1 MRQKRKQKIRPQ
13 RPLREFGLE
22 LEFDRAARRLSV
34 TTRADLLRWLLKPRR
49 RPARLFFV
57 MTPTGEWR
65 ILT

>member
-1 MRQKRKQKIRPQ
+1 MKQKRRKIRPS
-13 RPLREFGLE
+13 RPLREYGLE

-34 TTRADLLRWLLKPRR
+34 TTRADLLRWFLKPCR

-65 ILT
+65 IVT